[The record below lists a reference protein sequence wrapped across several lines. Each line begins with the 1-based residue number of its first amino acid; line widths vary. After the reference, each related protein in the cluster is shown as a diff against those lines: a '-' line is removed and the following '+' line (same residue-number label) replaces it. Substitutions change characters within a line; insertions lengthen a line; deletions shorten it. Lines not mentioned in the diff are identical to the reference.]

1 VKGQASHERAPP
13 KDSSHILPL
22 ITEEGAALLTDI
34 IAHVLGGNPNKAGL
48 VQLDTVKG
56 VVSQGKPILVHKL
69 CIAVLTCTILIIIII
84 IIIITTIII
93 QIMIMIIIIMCT

>member
-1 VKGQASHERAPP
+1 M
-13 KDSSHILPL
+13 

-84 IIIITTIII
+84 IIITTTTIII